1 MMKRL
6 SGWYEG
12 LTLQKRLFFTYI
24 CLVLAQLFLFGTVYY
39 KAASDSIL
47 AIARENA
54 LNTTVKNLQLAE
66 ERLNSIEERAEWV
79 SEDQD
84 VKEALG
90 KIKNARKS
98 EVLALDNIVSKVLNK
113 YFYEENIVSAYLI
126 TPEYVLGNNSQTRVP
141 VSRFYQSGIYRQIL
155 QQEEKG
161 LWVPTYSAE
170 EEYQLDWAV
179 EQSEVFTY
187 LYRLDNA
194 TPSSLKDGNLF
205 QNILLVNLKTDLFR
219 EIFEK
224 GDKNGDLV
232 YCVSDR
238 EGKIIVH
245 TDTGIEGET
254 EGLPWLDELSGEGT
268 MLADYQRQK
277 SVVCYGVLKR
287 VGWVAAVIYPVSGLL
302 ENVGKMQ
309 HFTYG
314 FAGLLFAL
322 ALILATFFAR
332 RITRPIESL
341 TAAMKRAEEGDF
353 SERIPVNG
361 NDEMQYLVSRYN
373 EMERKIEKLI
383 DENYKSEIRNKES
396 EIMALNLQMNPHFLN
411 NTLNII
417 NLMALE
423 EGELEISRM
432 IISVS
437 DMLQYTFR
445 NKKEMV
451 RLTDELD
458 WLKNYTYIMEQRFEG
473 KFQVTYQ
480 IEDGLAE
487 YAVPKLL
494 LEPFVENAIIHGFR
508 RMESGGMLDISCK
521 LEGALIYFRVKDNG
535 QGISE
540 ERLQAVLDGSAE
552 RTGILNVKK
561 RLELIYGKEAA
572 FVVESKEGEG
582 CTVFITLPCRF

>member
-1 MMKRL
+1 MRGL
-6 SGWYEG
+6 RRWHEG
-12 LTLQKRLFFTYI
+12 LTLQKRLFSTYV
-24 CLVLAQLFLFGTVYY
+24 CLVLAQLFLFGIVYY
-39 KAASDSIL
+39 KVASDSIL
-47 AIARENA
+47 NIAKDNV
-54 LNTTVKNLQLAE
+54 LNTTMKNLQLAE

-84 VKEALG
+84 VKEAVERM
-90 KIKNARKS
+90 KDAKES
-98 EVLALDNIVSKVLNK
+98 EVLALDSMVSNVLNK
-113 YFYEENIVSAYLI
+113 YFYDENIVSAYLI
-126 TPEYVLGNNSQTRVP
+126 TPEYVLGNNAQTRVP

-155 QQEEKG
+155 KQEEKG

-170 EEYQLDWAV
+170 EEYRLDWAV
-179 EQSEVFTY
+179 EQPAVFTY
-187 LYRLDNA
+187 LYRLDSA
-194 TPSSLKDGNLF
+194 EPPSLKHGQVF

-219 EIFEK
+219 EIFEEEDRD
-224 GDKNGDLV
+224 GDSV

-238 EGKIIVH
+238 EGRIIVH
-245 TDTGIEGET
+245 TDAGVEGKAE
-254 EGLPWLDELSGEGT
+254 ELPWLGQQSEEGA
-268 MLADYQRQK
+268 MLADYQGQK
-277 SVVCYGVLKR
+277 SVVCYGALRR

-302 ENVGKMQ
+302 ENVGRMQ
-309 HFTYG
+309 YFTYG

-361 NDEMQYLVSRYN
+361 SDEMQYLVSRYN
-373 EMERKIEKLI
+373 EMETRIEKLI
-383 DENYKSEIRNKES
+383 EENYKSEIRNKES
-396 EIMALNLQMNPHFLN
+396 EIMALNLQMNPHFLY

-451 RLTDELD
+451 RLEDELE

-473 KFQVTYQ
+473 KFQVMYQ
-480 IEDGLAE
+480 IEEGLAE

-494 LEPFVENAIIHGFR
+494 LEPLVENAIIHGFR
-508 RMESGGMLDISCK
+508 RMESGGKLSISCK
-521 LEGALIYFRVKDNG
+521 LEGDLIRFRIADNG
-535 QGISE
+535 QGISG
-540 ERLQAVLDGSAE
+540 ERLQAALDGSAK

-561 RLELIYGKEAA
+561 RLELIYGEEAA
-572 FVVESKEGEG
+572 FGVESEEGKG
-582 CTVFITLPCRF
+582 CTIFIDLPCRS